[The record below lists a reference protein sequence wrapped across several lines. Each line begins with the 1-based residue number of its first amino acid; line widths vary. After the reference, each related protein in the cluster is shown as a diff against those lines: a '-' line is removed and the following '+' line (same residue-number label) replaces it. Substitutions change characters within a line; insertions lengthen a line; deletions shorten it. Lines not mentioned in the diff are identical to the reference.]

1 MIWQVGNGSDEAAC
15 ANALGTKNGVV
26 PFTSKQAAE
35 EDPFKGLTKQSTL
48 QIVANLSIIDG
59 TAGNLTP
66 EKMAQFLI
74 WGGLKEVDHISLVIC
89 NSAVELKALK
99 GQSFAARF
107 RQALIDQAKAENM
120 EDFFVG
126 KISSRKGYVNAYNE
140 VLADQDIAQMV
151 RDHFKST
158 EREVEIGRKY
168 SHTECT
174 VKSKEN
180 VFLDKGTNK
189 ETLAQILIFCGKD
202 Y

>member
-1 MIWQVGNGSDEAAC
+1 VGLLSVDAAADFSRLFSRGRKVSFVLVEQGPFANARTAKRRNMPKVKTERNTGPYARPQTQINKKPKPKMIWQVGNGSDEAAC

-107 RQALIDQAKAENM
+107 RK
-120 EDFFVG
+120 
-126 KISSRKGYVNAYNE
+126 R
-140 VLADQDIAQMV
+140 
-151 RDHFKST
+151 
-158 EREVEIGRKY
+158 
-168 SHTECT
+168 
-174 VKSKEN
+174 
-180 VFLDKGTNK
+180 
-189 ETLAQILIFCGKD
+189 
-202 Y
+202 

>member
-1 MIWQVGNGSDEAAC
+1 MPPPIFRDFFE
-15 ANALGTKNGVV
+15 
-26 PFTSKQAAE
+26 
-35 EDPFKGLTKQSTL
+35 GLTKQSTL

-59 TAGNLTP
+59 KAGNLTP
-66 EKMAQFLI
+66 EKMALFLI
-74 WGGLKEVDHISLVIC
+74 LGGLKKVDHISLVIC
-89 NSAVELKALK
+89 NSAVELEALK
-99 GQSFAARF
+99 GQTFAARF

-120 EDFFVG
+120 QDLFVG
-126 KISSRKGYVNAYNE
+126 KISARKGYVNAYNE
-140 VLADQDIAQMV
+140 VLAEQDIAQMV

-158 EREVEIGRKY
+158 GREVQFGRKY
-168 SHTECT
+168 SHSECT